1 MGVLLNFTCDYQNS
15 IHVCKMKNVVL
26 LSFMNSIIYWNFS
39 SAFKTKM
46 IFCWTVYK
54 KLATF
59 KANFVFYAVGRFS
72 RHQFWNEHMIT
83 WTQRFA
89 LGSQKHPSL
98 YKVSERLLFSHI
110 LAPYGATNNLLRKM
124 SNGHAIMEYYSLLQ
138 RRRKKIKF
146 SFQN

>member
-1 MGVLLNFTCDYQNS
+1 
-15 IHVCKMKNVVL
+15 MKNVVL
-26 LSFMNSIIYWNFS
+26 LSFMNSIIYRYFS
-39 SAFKTKM
+39 SARSKRRWFFVQLC
-46 IFCWTVYK
+46 I
-54 KLATF
+54 KLATL
-59 KANFVFYAVGRFS
+59 KTNFVCYAVGRFS

-124 SNGHAIMEYYSLLQ
+124 SNGHAIMEYYSLLR

-146 SFQN
+146 SFQNWYLKNLPTT

>member
-1 MGVLLNFTCDYQNS
+1 MGCPSKLYLWLSKFYSRMQNEKCCATQFFELNN
-15 IHVCKMKNVVL
+15 L
-26 LSFMNSIIYWNFS
+26 YWYFS
-39 SAFKTKM
+39 STHSKRRWF
-46 IFCWTVYK
+46 FVYK

-124 SNGHAIMEYYSLLQ
+124 SNGHAIMEY
-138 RRRKKIKF
+138 
-146 SFQN
+146 